1 MGESYVDGLKIKAAK
16 LQKEYEE
23 LKKEREALQ
32 KEQFNYDKLWEES
45 NEEYHR
51 LQNEKQQKLS
61 EIKAKMP
68 GRSIYFF
75 CLTVIPCKI
84 LSYPATVVI
93 FWLIFG
99 NGGWSSISSIMQKM
113 FIAWIILEIIDLS
126 ICIYKMPYKGYRD
139 GILGMYFVALR
150 IPFIGI
156 MATVGLPG
164 MIKDTW
170 EKLYSDTE
178 DKYREEMSS
187 KHNMAMSYHE
197 NWKIKC
203 QEDKVKLNE
212 MSRKY
217 KELLDVQAKIALSQN
232 NSGE

>member
-1 MGESYVDGLKIKAAK
+1 MGESYVDGLKIRAAK
-16 LQKEYEE
+16 LQEEYEE
-23 LKKEREALQ
+23 LEKEREEIL
-32 KEQFNYDKLWEES
+32 KEVSRYDELERKSLKRYDE
-45 NEEYHR
+45 
-51 LQNEKQQKLS
+51 LEKEGQQKLS

-75 CLTVIPCKI
+75 YLTIIPCKI

-99 NGGWSSISSIMQKM
+99 DGGWSSISSIMQKM

-164 MIKDTW
+164 MIKDAW

-178 DKYREEMSS
+178 DKYREEKSS
-187 KHNMAMSYHE
+187 KHNIAMSYHE
-197 NWKIKC
+197 SWMKKS
-203 QEDKVKLNE
+203 QQDELKVSE
-212 MSRKY
+212 MNRKY
-217 KELLDVQAKIALSQN
+217 RELLDVQAKIALSQN